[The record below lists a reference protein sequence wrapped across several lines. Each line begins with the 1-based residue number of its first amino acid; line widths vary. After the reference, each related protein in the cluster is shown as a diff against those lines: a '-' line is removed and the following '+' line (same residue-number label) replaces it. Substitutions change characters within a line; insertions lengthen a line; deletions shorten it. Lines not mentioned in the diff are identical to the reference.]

1 MKKTILYIGIAAMT
15 LTGFTSCND
24 YLDMPSKEKFD
35 SETVFEDVNKAE
47 MAVIGCYPQTF
58 NREFFYQL
66 GMGTDECISTESQ
79 SNSKNQI
86 ANYVYTSSNAPTGLY
101 NAMYKGIEYTNVC
114 IDKLQTMKANDET
127 TQKKLNHLLGEALC
141 IRSANYLNLVR
152 FFGDVPFI
160 TTPTAELNTFYSS
173 RTSRDTIYDHIIADM
188 QKATTLLSWESEGV
202 VGSETERYT
211 KNSAY
216 GVLARIALYAAGYSL
231 RWDLN
236 TYDASS
242 LRMAQRSDPARIRQL
257 YQIAA
262 DACKAVID
270 KGENSLLPK
279 YETVFRDIMEKKF
292 DSETMLQVGQYGPQ
306 VSSFNVGYTNGIFSH
321 SNTVFMKSAP
331 QMVAVP
337 TYYLSFADGDQR
349 RDVAVCNYGYDGTK
363 DKTGTRKLNGLPS
376 NTIGKF
382 RVDWKENTGVSA
394 NRREIDFPLLRYSDV
409 LLMYAEAL
417 NELNNGATAEAVNAL
432 KQVRLRAF
440 GGDESKVGT
449 IPTDHDGFLK
459 AIQQERAWELGFEG
473 WRRTDLCRWNILG
486 TTLANTKAE
495 LVKLANGEGKY
506 ADIFARHYA
515 AYKPESMT
523 ANDFKSPVVSM
534 PYIQISESEETEY
547 KAKGYSIQDLFK
559 GTKGFTNANNVIAT
573 SGDGSDWMTT
583 SLFRGYTANQVEILP
598 LNQTSVIDINK
609 GLEGEQ
615 HPAY

>member
-1 MKKTILYIGIAAMT
+1 MKKNILYIAVAALA
-15 LTGFTSCND
+15 LTAFGSCSD

-35 SETVFEDVNKAE
+35 SETVFSDVNKAE

-86 ANYVYTSSNAPTGLY
+86 ANYVYTASNSPTGLY
-101 NAMYKGIEYTNVC
+101 NAMYKGIEYANVC
-114 IDKLQTMKANDET
+114 IKKLDGMSSSDAV

-141 IRSANYLNLVR
+141 IRSANYLNLLR

-160 TTPTAELNTFYSS
+160 TTPTADATTFYSS
-173 RTSRDTIYDHIIADM
+173 RSSRDTIYDHIIADM
-188 QKATTLLSWESEGV
+188 QRATELMSWGSEGV
-202 VGSETERYT
+202 VGSQTERYT

-236 TYDASS
+236 TYEASS
-242 LRMAQRSDPARIRQL
+242 LHMGQRSDPARIRQL
-257 YQIAA
+257 YQIAT

-270 KGENSLLPK
+270 QDENGLLPK
-279 YETVFRDIMEKKF
+279 YETVFRNILEKKF
-292 DSETMLQVGQYGPQ
+292 DSETMLQVGQYGSQ
-306 VSSFNVGYTNGIFSH
+306 VSSYNVGYTNGIYSH

-331 QMVAVP
+331 QMIAVP

-363 DKTGTRKLNGLPS
+363 DKVGVRELNGLPS

-417 NELNNGATAEAVNAL
+417 NELNNGANTEALDAL

-440 GGDESKVGT
+440 GGDEAKIGT

-486 TTLANTKAE
+486 TTLSNTKAE

-506 ADIFARHYA
+506 AELFAHRYA
-515 AYKPESMT
+515 AYKPVQMS
-523 ANDFKSPVVSM
+523 ANDFKTSTVSM
-534 PYIQISESEETEY
+534 PYMLITAEQQDEY
-547 KAKGYSIQDLFK
+547 KAQGYTVQNLFE
-559 GTKGFTNANNVIAT
+559 GTKGFVNGNNKIAT
-573 SGDGSDWMTT
+573 TGDGSDWMTS
-583 SLFRGYTANQVEILP
+583 SLFRGYVANQVEILP

-615 HPAY
+615 HPGY